1 MSDTQTAAEKTTAEA
16 PDPHGTP
23 PAPTVWPT
31 FHADDAPAMIDFL
44 VDVVGFE
51 RTAVYG
57 GGDRV
62 EHAQLD
68 WPEGGGVMLGS
79 RRTDGGVAPGIASI
93 YVVTDHVDEI
103 HDRVR
108 TAPGVDISRPIEDT
122 DYGSH
127 QFVMTDPEGN
137 FWCFGTYRG
146 APRSRILA
154 PE

>member
-1 MSDTQTAAEKTTAEA
+1 MSDTQNTAEGA
-16 PDPHGTP
+16 TP
-23 PAPTVWPT
+23 TPGSAPAPTVWPT
-31 FHADDAPAMIDFL
+31 FHAADAPAMIDFL

-51 RTAVYG
+51 RAAVYG
-57 GGDRV
+57 EGDRV

-79 RRTDGGVAPGIASI
+79 RRADSGVEPGIASI
-93 YVVTDHVDEI
+93 YVVSDHVDEI

-108 TAPGVDISRPIEDT
+108 TAPGVTITRPVEDT

-137 FWCFGTYRG
+137 FWCFGSYRG
-146 APRSRILA
+146 AARR
-154 PE
+154 